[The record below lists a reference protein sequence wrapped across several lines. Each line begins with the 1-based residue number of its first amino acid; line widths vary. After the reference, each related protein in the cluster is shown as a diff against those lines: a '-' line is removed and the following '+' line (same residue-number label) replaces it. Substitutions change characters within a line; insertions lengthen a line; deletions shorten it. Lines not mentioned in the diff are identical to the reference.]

1 MEKPGLFPFGEEVRI
16 LNQKDRS
23 PKKFFVIGSYA
34 SAVHAS
40 WFDMSGKMIS
50 RALAVAN
57 EPEILWTGN
66 SFEAM
71 SIINRVN
78 CPPDA
83 GILSDPGKRMN
94 GGVGRLFYLEVLK
107 PLNILRSDVWF
118 TLLIPFIVANKGQRK
133 SLNRYKRL
141 CADFN
146 LPESSILPS
155 NIKSSLITEQRIK
168 EILNELEESKAE
180 VIITLG
186 DLPLHHFIRLFDSG
200 KVNLSAFLKYGAVNK
215 VEINNK
221 IYKLLPLYHPKSGEN
236 IGSYTEKLIRIHQ
249 EWKIFDAPEIEL

>member
-1 MEKPGLFPFGEEVRI
+1 MENLGKFPFGEEVKR
-16 LNQKDRS
+16 LTQKDRS
-23 PKKFFVIGSYA
+23 PKKYFVIGSYA
-34 SAVHAS
+34 SAVHSS
-40 WFDMSGKMIS
+40 WYDKSGKLIS

-57 EPEILWTGN
+57 EPDILWAGN

-83 GILSDPGKRMN
+83 GRLSDPGKRIN
-94 GGVGRLFYLEVLK
+94 GGVGRLFYVEILK

-118 TLLIPFIVANKGQRK
+118 TLLIPFTVANKGQRK
-133 SLNRYKRL
+133 SLNRYKRV
-141 CADFN
+141 CGQFN

-186 DLPLHHFIRLFDSG
+186 DLPIYHFIRLFDSS
-200 KVNLSAFLKYGAVNK
+200 KVNLSLFSKYGVINTI
-215 VEINNK
+215 EINNK
-221 IYKLLPLYHPKSGEN
+221 IYKLLPVYHPKSGEN
-236 IGSYTEKLIRIHQ
+236 IGSYTERLRQIHND
-249 EWKIFDAPEIEL
+249 WKKFDAPEIQL

>member
-1 MEKPGLFPFGEEVRI
+1 MENPGKFPFGEDVRI
-16 LNQKDRS
+16 LTQKDRS
-23 PKKFFVIGSYA
+23 PKNFFVIGSYA

-71 SIINRVN
+71 SIINRVS

-83 GILSDPGKRMN
+83 GSLSDPGKRMN
-94 GGVGRLFYLEVLK
+94 GGVGRLFYVEILK

-118 TLLIPFIVANKGQRK
+118 TLLIPFALANKGQRK

-141 CADFN
+141 SAEFK

-186 DLPLHHFIRLFDSG
+186 DLPLHHFIRIFDSG
-200 KVNLSAFLKYGAVNK
+200 KVNLSAFVKYGAVNK
-215 VEINNK
+215 IEINNK

-236 IGSYTEKLIRIHQ
+236 IGSYTEKWMRIHKD
-249 EWKIFDAPEIEL
+249 WKSFDVPEIQL